1 MGVILY
7 YMLSGKLPFRG
18 RKEQEVAEKIV
29 YDELEFEDD
38 EWEIRSKSVIDLI
51 KSCLEKSKE
60 KRITIDEFINHP
72 WFKKN
77 RKQKMS
83 M

>member
-1 MGVILY
+1 
-7 YMLSGKLPFRG
+7 MLSGKLPFRG

-29 YDELEFEDD
+29 YEELEFEVDD
-38 EWEIRSKSVIDLI
+38 WEMRSLSVQDLI
-51 KSCLEKSKE
+51 KKCLEKSRE

>member
-1 MGVILY
+1 
-7 YMLSGKLPFRG
+7 MLTGKLPFRG
-18 RKEQEVAEKIV
+18 KKEQEVAEKIV
-29 YDELEFEDD
+29 YEDLEFDEDD
-38 EWEIRSKSVIDLI
+38 WEIRSQSVQDLI
-51 KSCLEKSKE
+51 KCCLEKNRE

-77 RKQKMS
+77 RKQKLS

>member
-1 MGVILY
+1 MGVILF
-7 YMLSGKLPFRG
+7 YMLSGRLPFRG
-18 RKEQEVAEKIV
+18 KKENEVAEKIV
-29 YDELEFEDD
+29 YDDLVFDEDD
-38 EWEIRSKSVIDLI
+38 WETRSQSVQDLI
-51 KSCLEKSKE
+51 KSCLEKTKE
-60 KRITIDEFINHP
+60 KRISIDEFINHP